1 MAVEILNRQ
10 YENMFRPGDA
20 VDPAIKENWLLGNV
34 GVWQKLTIEAAF
46 SVQVNFTTTNNLF
59 LDDPNV
65 LTLTSGTWNDY
76 GFAEGDEVVV
86 EWLHQNTTVN
96 PPSIT
101 TNRIP
106 QSPSD
111 HIFIGRIDV
120 NKAYLVDSLGVDMT
134 TLGSQYTNIM
144 PATYADY
151 KITDAVVYS
160 TKRPQGIKFTYG
172 QMENGSG
179 TNLTS
184 FIDGTLTE
192 FLKEDTD
199 LMVIGVT
206 DPMVALGNQS
216 GMSIASMNITYLGAV
231 GREYNYKFDII
242 FMISSFFEDVT
253 NFEQMVSPSQTFDA
267 ASLTDNF
274 EIIGY
279 PVYNNPNVQIKNQ
292 LANTAKLGNTGWF
305 NENFNGLP
313 NDFTLTSVLYQ
324 NAAFTTVS
332 QLDHANPIKVTAVI
346 DGVTNAST
354 GKFAFGFSWIP
365 IEETDYKHN
374 QYPFYKNLKM
384 QTGGDAA
391 AFGDFFPASTVF
403 TFTPAS
409 AVPVSFGYSNDAA
422 QMDATYVRFMATGA
436 TQITFECTFVPN
448 AAFTTLMDAKD
459 ITERNYCLWV
469 SMADISQITNKSN
482 RVSMLLDYNQMD
494 TYVEPIGA
502 FPGMTIEYLD
512 HTQDEDGVALTCGND
527 FRIEDG
533 ILSRVFFQIDT
544 ATGPTIPIPTALSY
558 GIIVERISDG
568 LTYELDIFK
577 VDLTQ
582 YPDPTQYNFNASRG
596 FKLGAGNNKNFIKV
610 DHWPALDSGTLKG
623 VRGLYGFK
631 LRWEDWI
638 KRINVPAAIKT
649 DFYNNLALQDGI
661 NNDWFQWLS
670 NAGYTFSFVVYT
682 DAVLNGNNVVYKN
695 TKPLTFVDYDDN
707 SDITTAIK
715 YYRESDMTLLVGGTD
730 PIHGGNL
737 GVILNNEIVRIEI
750 DYTRATGTWVSLAN
764 VYGINTIEVDGGAGQ
779 MEYRQL
785 SSIWLPEIDNPLLP
799 ISPATLLD
807 VQIISPTLLRCTCL
821 VDPGKLINATRYK
834 ITGREGCK

>member
-1 MAVEILNRQ
+1 MAVKILSRQ
-10 YENMFRPGDA
+10 YTNMFRPGDA

-46 SVQVNFTTTNNLF
+46 SVHINFTTTNPLF

-76 GFAEGDEVVV
+76 GFAEGDAIVV
-86 EWLHQNTTVN
+86 EWLYQDTTG
-96 PPSIT
+96 PSPVVT

-106 QSPSD
+106 SAGG
-111 HIFIGRIDV
+111 FAYIGRIDV
-120 NKAYLVDSLGVDMT
+120 NKAYLVDSSGVDYT

-144 PATYADY
+144 PATYANY

-172 QMENGSG
+172 QMENGNG
-179 TNLTS
+179 TNLSS

-199 LMVIGVT
+199 TMTNAMGLLDMVS
-206 DPMVALGNQS
+206 LGNQS
-216 GMSIASMNITYLGAV
+216 GMSIASTKIRYLGPEGVAF
-231 GREYNYKFDII
+231 NYRFEII
-242 FMISSFFEDVT
+242 FMISSFFEDIT
-253 NFEQMVSPSQTFDA
+253 NLELMVSPSQTFDA

-274 EIIGY
+274 QLIGY
-279 PVYNNPNVQIKNQ
+279 PVMNNPNVQIKNE
-292 LANTAKLGNTGWF
+292 LTSTEKLGNTGWF
-305 NENFNGLP
+305 DENFNGLP
-313 NDFTLTSVLYQ
+313 NDFTLTSILYQ
-324 NAAFTTVS
+324 DASFTTVL

-346 DGVTNAST
+346 DGVANAST
-354 GKFAFGFSWIP
+354 GVFSFGFAWIP
-365 IEETDYKHN
+365 IEEDYKHN

-384 QTGGDAA
+384 QTGGDAEG
-391 AFGDFFPASTVF
+391 FNDFFPESVVLDPTLR
-403 TFTPAS
+403 S
-409 AVPVSFGYSNDAA
+409 GYSNDSA
-422 QMDATYVRFMATGA
+422 QMDAKDIRFEATGA
-436 TQITFECTFVPN
+436 TQITFECTFTPN
-448 AAFTTLMDAKD
+448 AAFTTMMAAKD
-459 ITERNYCLWV
+459 ITERNYVLWV
-469 SMADISQITNKSN
+469 SMADITLITNKSN
-482 RVSMLLDYNQMD
+482 RVSILLDYSQMD
-494 TYVEPIGA
+494 TYIPPVGPYD
-502 FPGMTIEYLD
+502 GMTIDFLD
-512 HTQDEDGVALTCGND
+512 HTQDEDSVALTCGND

-533 ILSRVFFQIDT
+533 ILGRVFFQIDT

-577 VDLTQ
+577 IDLTQ
-582 YPDPTQYNFNASRG
+582 YPDPTQFNFDASRG

-610 DHWPALDSGTLKG
+610 DHWAALDSGTLKG

-638 KRINVPAAIKT
+638 KRINVPAPIKQ
-649 DFYNNLALQDGI
+649 DFYNNAALQDGI

-682 DAVLNGNNVVYKN
+682 DAILNGNNVVYKN

-707 SDITTAIK
+707 SDITSVIR
-715 YYRESDMTLLVGGTD
+715 YYRDSDSTLLVGGTD
-730 PIHGGNL
+730 PVYGGDL
-737 GVILNNEIVRIEI
+737 GVILNNELVRIEI
-750 DYTRATGTWVSLAN
+750 DYTRATGSWSL
-764 VYGINTIEVDGGAGQ
+764 VDIFGINSIEVDGGAGQ

-785 SSIWLPEIDNPLLP
+785 SNIWLPEIDSPLLSMGAGNFLTVQLV
-799 ISPATLLD
+799 SPA
-807 VQIISPTLLRCTCL
+807 VLRCTCR
-821 VDPGKLINATRYK
+821 VDPAKLITANRYK